1 MKKYIVP
8 TTFYTVLDTESSL
21 MVTSFNVDTETTINP
36 GGEESDGTTGQ
47 LSREFEWGSQNWED

>member
-8 TTFYTVLDTESSL
+8 ATFLSTLDIESSL
-21 MVTSFNVDTETTINP
+21 MVSSFNVDTEVTIVP
-36 GGEESDGTTGQ
+36 GTEETDGTTGQ